1 MANEKAVNLFE
12 SYTPHELMLKTVEDI
27 NRRRKIHKQEYY
39 SYVGKNISKNIKKN
53 NR

>member
-1 MANEKAVNLFE
+1 MTNEKGVNLFE

-39 SYVGKNISKNIKKN
+39 SYVGKNIAKNIKKN